1 MDNEAFQ
8 LIIYCLVNAF
18 DTGKMRRLEQA
29 LARTRLGT
37 AHYLVLGEAFKF
49 LKPEWGALKK
59 YRKTKEGTFIYTGC
73 IKTNRNLGISLS
85 PPHTR
90 ATC

>member
-18 DTGKMRRLEQA
+18 GTCKMRRLEQA

-37 AHYLVLGEAFKF
+37 AHYLVYWGGGGGGGGIEKKLGGG
-49 LKPEWGALKK
+49 L
-59 YRKTKEGTFIYTGC
+59 
-73 IKTNRNLGISLS
+73 
-85 PPHTR
+85 
-90 ATC
+90 